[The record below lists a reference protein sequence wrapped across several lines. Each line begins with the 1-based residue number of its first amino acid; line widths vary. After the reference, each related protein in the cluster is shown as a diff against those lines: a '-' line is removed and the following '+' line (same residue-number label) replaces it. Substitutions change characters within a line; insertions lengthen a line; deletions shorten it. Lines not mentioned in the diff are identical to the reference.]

1 MYYIIFGPLFFFLI
15 SSAVGFCI
23 VKFLP
28 KFIDSK
34 LNGKS
39 KSDRIKPDSFSVQ
52 AYLDRMEQAAL
63 EILEKQ
69 EPVEQIIVLWWGLD
83 GLRLNED
90 GTMEWI
96 SRKKPPETVF
106 YQPCQSIQTRKGFSA
121 IPPEAFSMMCNVAGI
136 IAETGDQTQSTKA
149 QIDALMAQNAA
160 LQMQNAI
167 QQCYAQYPAQ
177 YPTYYYGGCCWNY
190 LG

>member
-1 MYYIIFGPLFFFLI
+1 MYYIIFGPLFFLI
-15 SSAVGFCI
+15 SSVVGFCI

-28 KFIDSK
+28 KLIDSK
-34 LNGKS
+34 LEAKRDVG
-39 KSDRIKPDSFSVQ
+39 RIDLKSFSVQ
-52 AYLDRMEQAAL
+52 AYLDRIEQTAL

-90 GTMEWI
+90 GALEWI
-96 SRKKPPETVF
+96 SRKKPGETVF
-106 YQPCQSIQTRKGFSA
+106 YQPCQSVQPRIRFCT
-121 IPPEAFSMMCNVAGI
+121 IPPETFSMMCNVAGMV
-136 IAETGDQTQSTKA
+136 AEAGDQTQSTRA

-167 QQCYAQYPAQ
+167 Q
-177 YPTYYYGGCCWNY
+177 
-190 LG
+190 

>member
-15 SSAVGFCI
+15 SSVVGFCI

-28 KFIDSK
+28 KLIDSK
-34 LNGKS
+34 LEAKRDVG
-39 KSDRIKPDSFSVQ
+39 RIDLESFSVQ
-52 AYLDRMEQAAL
+52 AYLDRIEQTAL
-63 EILEKQ
+63 ELLEKH
-69 EPVEQIIVLWWGLD
+69 EPMEQIIVLWWGLD

-90 GTMEWI
+90 GALEWI

-106 YQPCQSIQTRKGFSA
+106 YQPCQSVQTSKGFST

-136 IAETGDQTQSTKA
+136 IAETGDQTQSTRA

-167 QQCYAQYPAQ
+167 QQCCVQYPAQ
-177 YPTYYYGGCCWNY
+177 YPPYYYGGCCGNY